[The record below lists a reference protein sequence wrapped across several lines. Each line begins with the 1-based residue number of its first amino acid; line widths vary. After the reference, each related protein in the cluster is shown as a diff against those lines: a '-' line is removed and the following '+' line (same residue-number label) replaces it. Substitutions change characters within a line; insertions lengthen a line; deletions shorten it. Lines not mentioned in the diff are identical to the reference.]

1 MLVFMVVIPICRS
14 FLGPVGDDR
23 QDQIATDGLL
33 DGRDILAKFLRPA
46 LDLRRDP

>member
-1 MLVFMVVIPICRS
+1 MVVIPICRS
-14 FLGPVGDDR
+14 FLWPVPMTDNTKV
-23 QDQIATDGLL
+23 ATDGLL